1 MKKLLTPFMLLA
13 ILFAS
18 SVYADSLCL
27 PRTDKEY
34 KQMII
39 GNWGNSPTQKA
50 DDTLPVIKFFPSGK
64 LTMHSK
70 SCYEENILGRW
81 SINDGKITINI
92 TQSVAPTEDSSGTIV
107 CMGPNS
113 MKLKWAVDDIQTV
126 YRLSTR

>member
-27 PRTDKEY
+27 PRADKEY

-39 GNWGNSPTQKA
+39 GNWGSSPTQKA

-64 LTMHSK
+64 FSSHWK
-70 SCYEENILGRW
+70 SVYEENIVGTW
-81 SINDGKITINI
+81 SINDGKITLIV
-92 TQSVAPTEDSSGTIV
+92 TQAVAYEKGSVTGTLV
-107 CMGPNS
+107 CAGPNTV
-113 MKLKWAVDDIQTV
+113 KIKWADDDFQTI
-126 YRLSTR
+126 YRLS